1 MQFWVGGWGPEMD
14 SAAEGVGA
22 LAAGGLDGASA
33 GGPLAFVGTVA
44 RAASPSWLAAHPSL
58 DVVYATLESEGRL
71 QAYRRS
77 GRSSLA
83 PLGRA
88 VEVGDA
94 VCHAAVSSD
103 GAFLVASC
111 WGDGRVVRIG
121 LDAVGRPVSRVEAA
135 AAVDPHAGSG
145 SGSGWGSGAGAGV
158 GAGAGPAS
166 AGADAAT
173 AVAVAGAGVGAGA
186 GPAGAGSPWA
196 GAGGVDLAAAARALR
211 EATGA
216 EFAHLVPDHDR
227 EDPGAVAPASTVEGE
242 PAEAPVRVSRAHAA
256 AFLHCGRIATTDLG
270 FDLVRIWRV
279 DAAGLRAD
287 HEVVLPQG
295 CGPRHMIV
303 HPSGHLYVV
312 TEFSCEVFVLAPDAS
327 GRWGLVGG
335 MPAPVGYLA
344 GDTGAEIALSRDAE
358 FVYTGLRG
366 SNTIAVAR
374 VRGQGE
380 TLAPVALVES
390 GVDWPRHHLVVR
402 DTMLVAGQRSNDVVS
417 FSLDIRTGVPGRV
430 RHRAAVPAPTR
441 LLPAR
446 P

>member
-1 MQFWVGGWGPEMD
+1 V
-14 SAAEGVGA
+14 
-22 LAAGGLDGASA
+22 
-33 GGPLAFVGTVA
+33 
-44 RAASPSWLAAHPSL
+44 SP
-58 DVVYATLESEGRL
+58 
-71 QAYRRS
+71 
-77 GRSSLA
+77 
-83 PLGRA
+83 
-88 VEVGDA
+88 
-94 VCHAAVSSD
+94 D

-121 LDAVGRPVSRVEAA
+121 LDAAGRPVSRVEAA
-135 AAVDPHAGSG
+135 AAIDPHAGSG
-145 SGSGWGSGAGAGV
+145 SGAGPVPV
-158 GAGAGPAS
+158 GAGAVSAS
-166 AGADAAT
+166 
-173 AVAVAGAGVGAGA
+173 
-186 GPAGAGSPWA
+186 
-196 GAGGVDLAAAARALR
+196 AGGVDLAAAARALR
-211 EATGA
+211 EAAGA
-216 EFAHLVPDHDR
+216 EYAHLVPDHDR
-227 EDPGAVAPASTVEGE
+227 EDPGGVVAASTLEVES
-242 PAEAPVRVSRAHAA
+242 ADTQARVSRAHAA
-256 AFLHCGRIATTDLG
+256 AFLPGGRIATTDLG
-270 FDLVRIWRV
+270 FDLVRVWRA

-287 HEVVLPQG
+287 HEVVLPHG

-366 SNTIAVAR
+366 SNTVAVAR

-380 TLAPVALVES
+380 MLAPVALVEA

-402 DTMLVAGQRSNDVVS
+402 DTLLVAGQRSNDVVS

>member
-14 SAAEGVGA
+14 SAAEGIGA
-22 LAAGGLDGASA
+22 LAAGGLDETSA
-33 GGPLAFVGTVA
+33 GAPLGFVGTAA
-44 RAASPSWLAAHPSL
+44 RASSPSWLAAHPAL

-77 GRSSLA
+77 GPSSLA

-94 VCHAAVSSD
+94 LCHAAVSPD

-121 LDAVGRPVSRVEAA
+121 LDAAGRPVSRVEAA

-145 SGSGWGSGAGAGV
+145 SGAVAGP
-158 GAGAGPAS
+158 GAGPVPVGGGAAS
-166 AGADAAT
+166 
-173 AVAVAGAGVGAGA
+173 
-186 GPAGAGSPWA
+186 A

-211 EATGA
+211 EAAGA
-216 EFAHLVPDHDR
+216 EYAHLVPDHDR
-227 EDPGAVAPASTVEGE
+227 EDPGGVVAASTLELE
-242 PAEAPVRVSRAHAA
+242 SADTQARVSRAHAA
-256 AFLHCGRIATTDLG
+256 AFLPGGRIATTDLG
-270 FDLVRIWRV
+270 FDLVRVWRA

-344 GDTGAEIALSRDAE
+344 GDTGAEITLSRDAE

-366 SNTIAVAR
+366 SNTVAVAR

-380 TLAPVALVES
+380 MLAPVALVEA

-402 DTMLVAGQRSNDVVS
+402 DTLLVAGQRSNDVVS

>member
-1 MQFWVGGWGPEMD
+1 LQFWVGGWGPEMD

-22 LAAGGLDGASA
+22 LAAGGLDDASA
-33 GGPLAFVGTVA
+33 GGPLAFVGTAA

-77 GRSSLA
+77 GPSSLA

-121 LDAVGRPVSRVEAA
+121 LDAVGRPASRVEAA

-145 SGSGWGSGAGAGV
+145 SGSGSGGAGVDAGAGH
-158 GAGAGPAS
+158 
-166 AGADAAT
+166 
-173 AVAVAGAGVGAGA
+173 AGA

-211 EATGA
+211 EAAGA

-227 EDPGAVAPASTVEGE
+227 EDPGAVAAASTVEDE
-242 PAEAPVRVSRAHAA
+242 PAEPPVRVSRAHAA
-256 AFLHCGRIATTDLG
+256 AFLPDGRIATTDLG

-295 CGPRHMIV
+295 CGPRHMVV

-312 TEFSCEVFVLAPDAS
+312 TEFSCEVFVLAPDGS

>member
-22 LAAGGLDGASA
+22 LAAGGLDETSA
-33 GGPLAFVGTVA
+33 GGPLGFVGTAA
-44 RAASPSWLAAHPSL
+44 RASSPSWLAAHPFL

-77 GRSSLA
+77 GPSSLA
-83 PLGRA
+83 SLGRA
-88 VEVGDA
+88 IETGEA
-94 VCHAAVSSD
+94 VCHAAVSPD

-121 LDAVGRPVSRVEAA
+121 LDAVGRPISRVEAA

-145 SGSGWGSGAGAGV
+145 SGGAGV
-158 GAGAGPAS
+158 GAGAGPV
-166 AGADAAT
+166 T
-173 AVAVAGAGVGAGA
+173 
-186 GPAGAGSPWA
+186 A

-211 EATGA
+211 EAAGA
-216 EFAHLVPDHDR
+216 DFAHLVPDHDR
-227 EDPGAVAPASTVEGE
+227 EDSGGVAAASTLEVES
-242 PAEAPVRVSRAHAA
+242 ADAQARVSRAHAA
-256 AFLHCGRIATTDLG
+256 AFLPGGRIATTDLG
-270 FDLVRIWRV
+270 FDLVRIWRA

-287 HEVVLPQG
+287 HEVVLPRG

-303 HPSGHLYVV
+303 HPSGHLFVV
-312 TEFSCEVFVLAPDAS
+312 TEYSCEVFVLAPDPS

-335 MPAPVGYLA
+335 MPAPVGHLP

-374 VRGQGE
+374 VRGQGGA
-380 TLAPVALVES
+380 LAPVALVEA

-402 DTMLVAGQRSNDVVS
+402 DTMLVAGQRSNDVAS

-430 RHRAAVPAPTR
+430 RHRSAVPAPTR